1 MEERKMRPSRTFYVL
16 RLSNILFIA
25 EGLSRQAAI
34 RFTERIREMRKGV
47 TLLEVLVVLAL
58 IGILVLLLLPAVQ
71 KARESAALVQSQN
84 NLKQIALGLHQVA
97 GEYDGNL
104 PGVFQSAPVFE
115 DATFITLLLYLEQSQ
130 VFNERLGQNR
140 VQDFLR
146 FQVRTYINPLD
157 GSSGVPN
164 DEISLSYGDVNQTQA
179 GISSYALNAQFF
191 LSYPRMN
198 RITDGLSN
206 TIWLAE
212 HYGWNCNQ
220 TTFLYDVI
228 YANRWIP
235 FQSSTF
241 AQGGPGLILDRGDYY
256 PITTG
261 VPPQSTAEDGK
272 TFQVRPS
279 VSECDPRL
287 PNASS
292 TWGLQVGMADGSV
305 HILAPSI
312 SPHLFWDMVTPDR
325 GEVLPPE

>member
-1 MEERKMRPSRTFYVL
+1 
-16 RLSNILFIA
+16 
-25 EGLSRQAAI
+25 
-34 RFTERIREMRKGV
+34 MRKGL

-71 KARESAALVQSQN
+71 KVRESAALVQSQN
-84 NLKQIALGLHQVA
+84 NLKQIALGLHNIA

-104 PGVFQSAPVFE
+104 PGVVESAPVFKYE
-115 DATFITLLLYLEQSQ
+115 TFVTLLLYLEQSQ
-130 VFNERLGQNR
+130 LFNERVGRTGVL
-140 VQDFLR
+140 DFLW
-146 FQVRTYINPLD
+146 FQVPTYINPLD

-164 DEISLSYGDVNQTQA
+164 DGISLIYGDVKQTQG

-198 RITDGLSN
+198 RMTDGLSN

-220 TTFLYDVI
+220 TTFLYDVM
-228 YANRWIP
+228 YSNSWMP
-235 FQSSTF
+235 FQSPTF
-241 AQGGPGLILDRGDYY
+241 AQGGPWLIVDRGDYY

-261 VPPQSTAEDGK
+261 MPPQSTAEDGK

-292 TWGLQVGMADGSV
+292 SRGLQVAMADGGV
-305 HILAPSI
+305 QLLAPSI
-312 SPHLFWDMVTPDR
+312 SPYLFWGMVTPDR